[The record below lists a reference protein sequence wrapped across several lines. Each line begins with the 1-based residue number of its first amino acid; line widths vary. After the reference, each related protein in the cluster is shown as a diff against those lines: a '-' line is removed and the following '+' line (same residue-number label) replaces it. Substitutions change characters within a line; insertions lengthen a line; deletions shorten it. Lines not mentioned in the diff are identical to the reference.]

1 MSDARK
7 SGPCISNQTNTLDKT
22 KHNNSGLTRCPKNG
36 IAAPAALSTQA
47 APVLDLPSTP
57 PNTELTMPRENQPG
71 VRIANH
77 ILPTAATMTGVCV
90 TIISI
95 VRLTETRHHISTVID
110 NLLAVNSLFFLISC
124 FLSYLSMRPL
134 PSAAKLEKYADIF
147 FLIGLFL
154 MVIGGFLL
162 AWEFERL

>member
-1 MSDARK
+1 MRSHSRSD
-7 SGPCISNQTNTLDKT
+7 S
-22 KHNNSGLTRCPKNG
+22 
-36 IAAPAALSTQA
+36 
-47 APVLDLPSTP
+47 
-57 PNTELTMPRENQPG
+57 
-71 VRIANH
+71 RIANH
-77 ILPTAATMTGVCV
+77 ILPTSATMTGVCV

-95 VRLTETRHHISTVID
+95 VRLTESRHQISTIID
-110 NLLAVNSLFFLISC
+110 NLLAINSLIFLLSC

-134 PSAAKLEKYADIF
+134 PRSERFEKYADIF